1 MPIVLHCTGRMHIL
15 HENECAENEVFSI
28 ANRMANSMFYLQHF
42 YSMLHFQ
49 TNLIL
54 WKNTNI
60 VQISQNKPFVQT
72 VHCTGFIPYW
82 QN

>member
-1 MPIVLHCTGRMHIL
+1 MPIVLHCIGRMHIL

-28 ANRMANSMFYLQHF
+28 ANSVANSMFYLQHF

-54 WKNTNI
+54 
-60 VQISQNKPFVQT
+60 
-72 VHCTGFIPYW
+72 
-82 QN
+82 